1 MQQAP
6 AAGRGIAELILNG
19 RYTTLD
25 LSALSPARL
34 HSGKALI
41 EANVIG

>member
-6 AAGRGIAELILNG
+6 AAGRGIAEQILYG
-19 RYTTLD
+19 RYRSLD
-25 LSALSPARL
+25 LSELSVSRL
-34 HSGKALI
+34 AHGRRVL